1 MKRIILVAMVLTAA
15 VGVAQQN
22 QQPNAPHYQS
32 NLTER
37 PQAPTYSD
45 LYCSGFITSEK
56 VNLENKVAAG
66 LNTPNASLYS
76 TGNTIYLSGP
86 AYQEGAQFTV
96 LRELKD
102 PNRYEPFVGQRA
114 AIKSLGQPYA
124 EIGRVRVKA
133 LRGTI
138 AVAEVEFSCQNL
150 TVGDIVV
157 PFQEHAPVPY
167 RKVSTLEMFPQNPSK
182 VAARIVMAREFD
194 TEVGTGQK
202 VYLSAGANQGVKAG
216 DYFRIVRGYD
226 LDKLSPVDATSYK
239 APVADDTQLVPGR
252 VTKETTKALPV
263 HTIGEA
269 IVLRVTPTSATA
281 MITNALQA
289 VEVGDQV
296 QLENEQ

>member
-226 LDKLSPVDATSYK
+226 
-239 APVADDTQLVPGR
+239 TQLVPGR